1 MIKFIGILKNFLIG
15 RIKSMKNIKLS
26 FIGAGNMAGAV
37 ITGITQSGGLFSSSD
52 IAIYD
57 VKAETRERYAE
68 GGFHVCDS
76 EADAAAWGD
85 LVFLSVK
92 PQNYKEVLGAIAASG
107 LDVTKKTFVSFAA
120 GISIASI
127 KSVLGDTC
135 PVIRTMPN
143 TPLMIGCGVT
153 AVCPSP
159 EVSSHNLELTCRI
172 FASGGRCIKLPESEM
187 NSIISVTSTSPAY
200 FYKLAAAMCAGA
212 EQQGIDAAALPII
225 VAEICLG
232 AARMMLE
239 SGRTADELV
248 RMVASPN
255 GTTEAA
261 LKLLDERNFD
271 EMICEAMKACTKR
284 ANELGEELD
293 RSIASGKT
301 N

>member
-1 MIKFIGILKNFLIG
+1 
-15 RIKSMKNIKLS
+15 MKNIKLS

-37 ITGITQSGGLFSSSD
+37 ITGITQSGGLFTTDD

-57 VKAETRERYAE
+57 VNPSTCEKYAAD
-68 GGFHVCDS
+68 GFHVCSS
-76 EADAAAWGD
+76 ESDAAEWGD

-92 PQNYKEVLGAIAASG
+92 PQNYKDVLSVISASG
-107 LDVTKKTFVSFAA
+107 LDVSKKVFISFAA

-127 KSVLGDTC
+127 KSVLGEQC

-159 EVSSHNLELTCRI
+159 EVSSHMLELTCRI

-200 FYKLAAAMCAGA
+200 FYKLAAAMCSGA
-212 EQQGIDAAALPII
+212 EQQGIDAAVLPII
-225 VAEICLG
+225 VAEVCLG

-239 SGRTADELV
+239 SGRTAEELV

-261 LKLLDERNFD
+261 LKTLDERNFN
-271 EMICEAMKACTKR
+271 EMIHEAMAACTKR

-293 RSIASGKT
+293 RSIANG
-301 N
+301 

>member
-1 MIKFIGILKNFLIG
+1 
-15 RIKSMKNIKLS
+15 
-26 FIGAGNMAGAV
+26 MAGAV
-37 ITGITQSGGLFSSSD
+37 ISGITRKGGLFSVDS

-57 VKAETRERYAE
+57 VNPDVRSKYAS

-92 PQNYKEVLGAIAASG
+92 PQNYKEVLGAIAAS
-107 LDVTKKTFVSFAA
+107 DVECDKKTFVSFAA
-120 GISIASI
+120 GISIASV
-127 KSVLGDTC
+127 KSVLGASC

-153 AVCPSP
+153 AVCPSD
-159 EVSSHNLELTCRI
+159 EVRDGMLELTCRI

-187 NSIISVTSTSPAY
+187 NAIISVTSTSPAY
-200 FYKLAAAMCAGA
+200 FYKLASAMALGA
-212 EQQGIDAAALPII
+212 ERMGMSIASLPLII
-225 VAEICLG
+225 SEVCLG

-239 SGRTADELV
+239 TDKSATELV

-261 LKLLDERNFD
+261 LKTLDRAGFD
-271 EMICEAMKACTKR
+271 DLIYDAMCACTER
-284 ANELGEELD
+284 ANELGDELD
-293 RSIASGKT
+293 RSISGES